1 MNISQSTPKAVPLRA
16 RIDQSEGLVVRA
28 RKQIIRLVTQR
39 RFVRYGLL
47 ALNVVLLGGI
57 VWFVAQSSPG
67 STASKT
73 QLSSSVAAAPSD
85 PLDQL
90 SSADIAVNLARM
102 ADLPE
107 SIAVINQADSV
118 RTELAAPPA
127 YTSVLPKPQ
136 VVATTLKGRGG
147 IKSYVVQ
154 AGDTVPKIAAK
165 FNVTSD
171 SVRWS
176 NSLSSGD
183 GIEVGKVLFIPP
195 VNGIVYTVQSG
206 DTPESLAQKYRA
218 NKEQIIAYNDAE
230 LSGLRVGDKII
241 IPNGQQ
247 PVTVARSSYYGFSWG
262 TTAVYGFNGYDPG
275 FCTWYVA
282 NKRIE
287 IGRPLP
293 ANLGNAYTWDDRARM
308 AGFTVVYGKA
318 IKGAAVVTDTNS
330 NPGHVAYVE
339 EVLSDGSVRISE
351 MNKNW
356 VRFQVTSRTMSA
368 SEAAGYNYIY

>member
-1 MNISQSTPKAVPLRA
+1 LF
-16 RIDQSEGLVVRA
+16 VRV

-47 ALNVVLLGGI
+47 ALNIVLLGGI

-67 STASKT
+67 SQVATT
-73 QLSSSVAAAPSD
+73 NNQLASSSIAAAPSD

-107 SIAVINQADSV
+107 AIAVINQADSV
-118 RTELAAPPA
+118 RTELAAPAA

-136 VVATTLKGRGG
+136 IVATTLKGRGG

-154 AGDTVPKIAAK
+154 SNDTVPKVAAK

-176 NSLSSGD
+176 NDLTGD
-183 GIEVGKVLFIPP
+183 ALTVGKVLFIPP

-206 DTPESLAQKYRA
+206 DTPQSLAQKYRA

-230 LSGLRVGDKII
+230 LSGLRVGEKII
-241 IPNGQQ
+241 IPNGQPPA
-247 PVTVARSSYYGFSWG
+247 PVVRSSSYYGFSWG

-287 IGRPLP
+287 ICRPLP

-308 AGFTVVYGKA
+308 AGFTVVYGQA
-318 IKGAAVVTDTNS
+318 AKGAAVVTDTFR

-339 EVLSDGSVRISE
+339 EVYPDGRVRISE

-368 SEAAGYNYIY
+368 AEAAGYNYIY